1 MNNLWGGMQYTCVCV
16 CVCVTC
22 EFEFKLVCSHY
33 TVSALIYAYSDKVIC
48 VRISTQTYSAARH
61 AQAEQEVLTVVWNNA

>member
-1 MNNLWGGMQYTCVCV
+1 MKYTCVCV

-61 AQAEQEVLTVVWNNA
+61 AQAE